1 MEYFSRGI
9 HLTGTPQLLIFI
21 QEWERKRE
29 PNKIIL
35 RLLDD
40 STDVKKLLLE
50 RSKFRELLVINLLDG
65 YRKGV

>member
-1 MEYFSRGI
+1 MEYSSHGTR
-9 HLTGTPQLLIFI
+9 LTGTPQLLIFI

-65 YRKGV
+65 CRKGI